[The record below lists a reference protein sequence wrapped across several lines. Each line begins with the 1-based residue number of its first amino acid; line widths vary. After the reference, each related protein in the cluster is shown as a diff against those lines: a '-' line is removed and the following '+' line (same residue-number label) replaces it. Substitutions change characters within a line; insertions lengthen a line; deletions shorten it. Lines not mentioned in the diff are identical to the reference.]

1 MPLERAVSKLQDVAH
16 LDEVEGLLK
25 LEDEPWQEVVE
36 LF

>member
-1 MPLERAVSKLQDVAH
+1 MPLERAVNKLQDSAPF
-16 LDEVEGLLK
+16 DDFEGLLK